1 MLCSE
6 GIIITLWNHT
16 TGTYKH
22 VSEKSIFSEPEESM
36 TALTKHFFEVVRIYK
51 WSNATVN

>member
-36 TALTKHFFEVVRIYK
+36 TALTKYFFEVVRIYK
-51 WSNATVN
+51 